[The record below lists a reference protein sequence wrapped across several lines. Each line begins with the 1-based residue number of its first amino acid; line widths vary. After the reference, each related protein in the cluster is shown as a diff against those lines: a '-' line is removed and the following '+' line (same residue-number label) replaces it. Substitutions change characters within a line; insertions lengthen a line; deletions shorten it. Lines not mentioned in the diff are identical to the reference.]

1 MVKNYHQ
8 ITSQLTMLLPVILL
22 YVKSEAKWCSIDSF
36 LLYSEIQLWSTWHAG
51 AVVIVRQTFNEN
63 DRYSHKHKHT
73 NHQSRQAAF
82 KLMPICLLHTRDL
95 LNLQDWKKKNTQEEK
110 TQQGLKSI
118 RRLEWAVNRK
128 CESEKSFPQLS
139 LTPYNITG
147 TSPALSRGL

>member
-8 ITSQLTMLLPVILL
+8 ITSNITANYAFSCDITVCEIWGQVMQHWFISTFYWNTTLKHLTP
-22 YVKSEAKWCSIDSF
+22 
-36 LLYSEIQLWSTWHAG
+36 G

-95 LNLQDWKKKNTQEEK
+95 LNLQEWKKKHPGRKDPAGVKINPQIRVSRKQKVQVGKKFSSTK
-110 TQQGLKSI
+110 FNSI
-118 RRLEWAVNRK
+118 
-128 CESEKSFPQLS
+128 
-139 LTPYNITG
+139 
-147 TSPALSRGL
+147 